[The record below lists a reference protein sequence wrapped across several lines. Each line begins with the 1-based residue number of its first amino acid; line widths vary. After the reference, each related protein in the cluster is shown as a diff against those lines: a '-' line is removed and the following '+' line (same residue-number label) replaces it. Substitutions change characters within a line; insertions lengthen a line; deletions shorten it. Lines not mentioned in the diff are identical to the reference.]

1 MKNRQAGQ
9 GELIII
15 RQAVPEDEPEICA
28 LWRLLLQFYR
38 KEAPDELLQRSFR
51 YALQHPEQILI
62 FLALIEGRAAGTAS
76 LHFGHYSTWNDYWYG
91 HIEDL
96 VVAPEFRRRGVARRL
111 LAKIKEAGAQ
121 AGLGRLELLVL
132 NDNLPARRL
141 YEKFGFTTDSAAY
154 ELPLGGD
161 LKKRKEC

>member
-9 GELIII
+9 EDLIEI
-15 RQAVPEDEPEICA
+15 RQAVPEDEPEVCA
-28 LWRLLLQFYR
+28 LWKMLLHFYR
-38 KEAPDELLQRSFR
+38 KETPDEILRRSFR
-51 YALQHPEQILI
+51 YAIDHPEQILI

-96 VVAPEFRRRGVARRL
+96 IVAPEYRRRGVARRL

-121 AGLGRLELLVL
+121 AGLGRLELLGL
-132 NDNLPARRL
+132 SDNLPARRL
-141 YEKFGFTTDSAAY
+141 YEKFGFTSDSVAY
-154 ELPLGGD
+154 ELPLG
-161 LKKRKEC
+161 RA

>member
-1 MKNRQAGQ
+1 MKNWQAGQ
-9 GELIII
+9 KKLIEI

-28 LWRLLLQFYR
+28 LWRLLLHFYR

-51 YALQHPEQILI
+51 YALQHPERILI

-96 VVAPEFRRRGVARRL
+96 IVAPEFRRRGVARHL
-111 LAKIKEAGAQ
+111 LSKIKDVGAQ

-132 NDNLPARRL
+132 NDNRPARRL
-141 YEKFGFTTDSAAY
+141 YEKFGFTTDSVAY
-154 ELPLGGD
+154 ELPLAGT
-161 LKKRKEC
+161 